1 MSQETPIDVAPAA
14 EQAPVAVAAPPQP
27 APAPANDSFL
37 GIPMSTLKYAL
48 LASLLYV
55 IISSPLM
62 YKLTGK
68 LIPAYDAAN
77 GCGSHI
83 GLGVHAV
90 VFGALVYVFTRFD
103 CNGKLLS
110 LNEQLYL
117 CVTAAVLYALI
128 GYVMRYFCANATASD
143 RYIYRVN
150 LESGTDSKAI
160 VPLLGGGLAFF
171 ISSLLLKALYDNM
184 RPQRSEYAYAQFE
197 QY

>member
-1 MSQETPIDVAPAA
+1 
-14 EQAPVAVAAPPQP
+14 
-27 APAPANDSFL
+27 
-37 GIPMSTLKYAL
+37 MSTLKYAL